1 MKSLLLFAMIAFL
14 SLGLSTGC
22 NKKKKSTTV
31 KVTVVDTAG
40 KALAGAL
47 VRVYANVSESTVDD
61 KQTTDYKGEAFFAYD
76 DIFQLGQANVAILDV
91 DCSYSG
97 NTGSGVIKVESEQ
110 ENAITIAL

>member
-1 MKSLLLFAMIAFL
+1 MKSLLLFATIAFL

-31 KVTVVDTAG
+31 KVTVIDTAG
-40 KALAGAL
+40 KVVVGAL

-61 KQTTDYKGEAFFAYD
+61 KQTTDYKGEAFFSYD

-91 DCSYSG
+91 DCSYG
-97 NTGSGVIKVESEQ
+97 GDTGSGVIKVESEQ
-110 ENAITIAL
+110 ENAITITL